1 VTRPTARRRTTR
13 ITVTAACL
21 VAVLGAGAATW
32 VLLDPPT
39 SSQATETDASRNT
52 GTSTGTVTKG
62 DLVATKTIAGTL
74 GYGAPVALPGAAS
87 GTLTWLPEPGQVVH
101 RDEPLY
107 AVDERPVR
115 AMHGST
121 PLWRPL
127 AVGTTGADVQQLNE
141 NLAALGY
148 DVTQDGVFGRRTL
161 AAVRQWQR
169 DRGLPVTGRITADQI
184 AFVDGDVRVA
194 AVTGQLGQ
202 PAEGET
208 EVLQTTSTKRVVTA
222 TVPQRDAEQVA
233 VGTAVQVVVNG
244 AGAPMSGEVV
254 DAVPTESDDGGQDVA
269 VTVAFD
275 AGDRELPA
283 AASAQVVARSES
295 VRDVLSVPVAALVA
309 ASSGD
314 GTGDDGAGSGG
325 GSASAG
331 YAVDVLRPS
340 GEPRR
345 VRVQV
350 GFVADGRA
358 QVTGD
363 VHEGDEVVVP
373 S

>member
-1 VTRPTARRRTTR
+1 VNGPEARRRTTR

-32 VLLDPPT
+32 ALLDPPT
-39 SSQATETDASRNT
+39 SSQAAETDTSTDA

-62 DLVATKTIAGTL
+62 DLVASKTIAGTL

-87 GTLTWLPEPGQVVH
+87 GTLTWLPTPGQVIH
-101 RDEPLY
+101 RDDPLY

-148 DVTQDGVFGRRTL
+148 DVAQDGVFGRRTL

-244 AGAPMSGEVV
+244 AGGPMPGEVV
-254 DAVPTESDDGGQDVA
+254 DAVPTESDDGAQDVT

-275 AGDRELPA
+275 AGDRKLPS
-283 AASAQVVARSES
+283 AASAQVTARSETAH
-295 VRDVLSVPVAALVA
+295 DVLSVPVSALVV
-309 ASSGD
+309 D
-314 GTGDDGAGSGG
+314 GDDT
-325 GSASAG
+325 GSAPQ

-340 GEPRR
+340 GEPHR
-345 VRVQV
+345 VRVEV
-350 GFVADGRA
+350 GLVADGRA

>member
-1 VTRPTARRRTTR
+1 MTRGTTPRRTRPAR
-13 ITVTAACL
+13 VVVAATCL

-32 VLLDPPT
+32 ALLDLPT
-39 SSQATETDASRNT
+39 SSQAAETDTGSTTT
-52 GTSTGTVTKG
+52 GTATTTGTPTSIGTVTKG
-62 DLVATKTIAGTL
+62 DLVASTTIAGTL
-74 GYGAPVALPGAAS
+74 GYGTPVALPGAAA
-87 GTLTWLPEPGQVVH
+87 GTITWLPKPGQVVH

-115 AMHGST
+115 AMHGTT

-127 AVGTTGADVQQLNE
+127 VTGTTGADVQQLNE

-148 DVTQDGVFGRRTL
+148 DVAQDDAFGRRTL
-161 AAVRQWQR
+161 AAVRRWQA

-194 AVTGQLGQ
+194 AVTGQLGR
-202 PAEGET
+202 PAQGET
-208 EVLQTTSTKRVVTA
+208 EVLQITSTERVVTA
-222 TVPQRDAEQVA
+222 TVAQRDAEQVA
-233 VGTAVQVVVNG
+233 VGTTVEVVVNG
-244 AGAPMSGEVV
+244 AGGALPGEVV
-254 DAVPTESDDGGQDVA
+254 DAVPTESDDGSQDVA

-275 AGDRELPA
+275 AGDRTLPSA
-283 AASAQVVARSES
+283 GSAQVIARSETEH
-295 VRDVLSVPVAALVA
+295 DVLSVPVSALVVT
-309 ASSGD
+309 GD
-314 GTGDDGAGSGG
+314 GDGH
-325 GSASAG
+325 
-331 YAVDVLRPS
+331 YAVDVLRGS
-340 GEPRR
+340 GETRR
-345 VRVQV
+345 VRVEV